1 MEKKALKSELDTV
14 LLGLEEKKKKHIK
27 DSELEKLE
35 YYKCDEIQ

>member
-14 LLGLEEKKKKHIK
+14 LQGLEQKKKKYIK
-27 DSELEKLE
+27 DSEFEKQE